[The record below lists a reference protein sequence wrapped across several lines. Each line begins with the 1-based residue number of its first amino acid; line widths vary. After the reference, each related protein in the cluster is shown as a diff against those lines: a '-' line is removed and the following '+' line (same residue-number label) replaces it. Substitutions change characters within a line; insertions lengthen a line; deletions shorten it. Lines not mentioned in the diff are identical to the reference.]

1 MNEEELLQSQGFD
14 SIEQRTQW
22 EQEIK
27 ESEEEVKRLELQVA
41 ANKERA
47 ANDEAMMATLEQT
60 KVQQQQ
66 QQQPPVQAETEK
78 AQAKGS
84 LFAKEDGTIDYDK
97 LDKYGREGDMDVV
110 TGIQDFISGTLSLI
124 PGVDIKP
131 APKFENEVAQ
141 TVREISSVVLP
152 TMVLGGAGSAGLGA
166 QAAKVKNVKGLKHL
180 SDPFVKWMGNTAFQ
194 AGAGGF
200 VDYVVP
206 MNQTDDNLAGT
217 LKKSYPRSLGWIP
230 DNVATLDGDSPDVKR
245 GKNVLEGAYLGIG
258 IDMVMGLSKMTKNVN
273 DTHDLVRHTPEDN
286 KGKAWFDKNVE
297 LDKTPEDVIER
308 SAAKRSTELDEVG
321 SYNFEKSVDPNE
333 PIFGY
338 HDEYGYQETGVR
350 SVDDLGIVGASIDAA
365 RIDGNLGTIYGRV
378 GSVMSEGALK
388 FANETSEN
396 ARLVIQGLAS
406 TLQDAGKY
414 GYKVDDKRYLSFA
427 EIENVG
433 QKYASDF
440 YEMDL
445 QELQK
450 TIYPGSIYQGRNV
463 STKTPELTDEG
474 YQGVMGAIKKYMD
487 DFVNMDEAKA
497 TGYVGTSMAGQIS
510 DMAQGMRLTDGS
522 GSMQRAQEQILDRV
536 EFLMAQ
542 KGMTSYVRGR
552 SLNMLNIWNRM
563 TTQGSQAF
571 DNATKTRIENQIKGE
586 KNKTLAAMERIKQE
600 TADTI
605 NGLREIRASN
615 PEMLTPLMMAY
626 ELTDGNVKTISSLN
640 NYLKQSTS
648 IWSKAF
654 FDGQPE
660 IPSVINQAFYA
671 NVYNGALSAASTPI
685 KAVVSGSHLLV
696 EKPIRHFAGAL
707 MTGDT
712 RTARRAL
719 YQYSSM
725 WESITGGLGYAKQI
739 FKRSALDANVTA
751 ARDDIGLKN
760 QGQLDI
766 LTAFAD
772 GKAAKGEY
780 GPQMLMENIN
790 NMNDLAN
797 HPVLRFG
804 TRSMQAMDGFMDSML
819 ADFEAKGRAFD
830 NYTQNGK
837 VKFNRT
843 EAEKVAKDARAEMF
857 DENGIITDK
866 AVKRAS
872 GEMAF
877 NLDNGAND
885 DVSALIRRMPVLKPF
900 LLFTKTPL
908 NELKYTAS
916 YNPASPILGMF
927 MKDVNVFKHSFDDIE
942 TDKVME
948 ILTQR
953 GVDVSDPL
961 EVKGK
966 YNELRADMLGR
977 KALGALMT
985 GSAVSLFMDD
995 RLHGAG
1001 HYNRQV
1007 QKTRDRSDWQRNSMR
1022 GFDDKWY
1029 SFEGLGPITT
1039 YLSLIAT
1046 IGDNFDV
1053 LAPDDV
1059 GELLKKTAF
1068 AFGASFKDKTHMA
1081 GLEPFFDVLRGDVG
1095 AINRWGSGFLTA
1107 SSVRGSSQMAEIARL
1122 LDPELKI
1129 INNELDAM
1137 IMNRLPGLKSLLP
1150 AEYDWIDG
1158 GEVNTPDSIWA
1169 RLRNTY
1175 TPWKESGVI
1184 TPEKQFL
1191 IDVEYDATATLS
1203 TNGQGEKLSSAEQSE
1218 ILSIMGRDGNWKA
1231 GIQRV
1236 MAATK
1241 GGGKGFRK
1249 RFKEGQSEGLPMD
1262 AKDAESVQLQLDAEL
1277 RRAMGDAITGSKHF
1291 TDIRRRQYVRE
1302 RTAEYLKRGEQA
1314 EAKEYLDYTKNKFGI

>member
-14 SIEQRTQW
+14 SVEQRTQW
-22 EQEIK
+22 ELELKQA
-27 ESEEEVKRLELQVA
+27 EEKDKRLELEVA
-41 ANKERA
+41 AIEEK
-47 ANDEAMMATLEQT
+47 EAMAASKPPVQEQPP
-60 KVQQQQ
+60 V
-66 QQQPPVQAETEK
+66 QQQPPVQAEPQR
-78 AQAKGS
+78 AQAVETSPFKN
-84 LFAKEDGTIDYDK
+84 EDGTIDYDK
-97 LDKYGREGDMDVV
+97 IGQYGAEGDMDVV
-110 TGIQDFISGTLSLI
+110 NGIQDFITGTINLI
-124 PGVDIKP
+124 PGVNIKQR
-131 APKFENEVAQ
+131 PKFENEVAQ

-152 TMVLGGAGSAGLGA
+152 TMLLGGAGSAGLTA
-166 QAAKVKNVKGLKHL
+166 QAGKVKNVKGLKLL

-194 AGAGGF
+194 AGAGAF
-200 VDYVVP
+200 VDYAVP
-206 MNQTDDNLAGT
+206 MNQTDDNLAGS
-217 LKKSYPRSLGWIP
+217 LKKSYPKSLGWIP

-258 IDMVMGLSKMTKNVN
+258 IDMVMGLSKLIKQVG
-273 DTHDLVRHTPEDN
+273 DTHDLVRHTPEN
-286 KGKAWFDKNVE
+286 EKAKAWFDRNIE
-297 LDKTPEDVIER
+297 IDKTPEDLIER

-321 SYNFEKSVDPNE
+321 SFNFDKSVDQNE
-333 PIFGY
+333 PVFGY
-338 HDEYGYQETGVR
+338 HDAYGYPETGIR

-396 ARLVIQGLAS
+396 ARLVIRGLAS
-406 TLQDAGKY
+406 TLQDAGQY
-414 GYKVDDKRYLSFA
+414 GYKVNDKRYLSFK

-433 QKYASDF
+433 QKYANDF

-445 QELQK
+445 EELQK
-450 TIYPGSIYQGRNV
+450 TIYPGSIYQGKNV
-463 STKTPELTDEG
+463 ANKTPELTDEG

-487 DFVNMDEAKA
+487 DFVNMDEARA
-497 TGYVGTSMAGQIS
+497 TAYVGTSMGGQIS

-522 GSMQRAQEQILDRV
+522 GSIQRAQEQILDRV

-552 SLNMLNIWNRM
+552 SLNMLNLWNRM

-571 DNATKTRIENQIKGE
+571 DNASKKRIENLIKGE

-605 NGLREIRASN
+605 NGLREIKASN
-615 PEMLTPLMMAY
+615 PEMLAPLMMAY

-640 NYLKQSTS
+640 NYIKQSSS
-648 IWSKAF
+648 IWGKAF

-696 EKPIRHFAGAL
+696 EKPLRHFAGAL
-707 MTGDT
+707 LTGDG
-712 RTARRAL
+712 RTIRRGL

-725 WESITGGLGYAKQI
+725 WESVTGGLGYAKQI
-739 FKRSALDANVTA
+739 FKRSALDANVINV
-751 ARDDIGLKN
+751 RDDIGLKN
-760 QGQLDI
+760 KGQLDT

-772 GKAAKGEY
+772 AKATKGEY

-790 NMNDLAN
+790 AMNDLAN

-804 TRSMQAMDGFMDSML
+804 TRSMQAMDGFMDSLL

-830 NYTQNGK
+830 TYTQNGK
-837 VKFNRT
+837 VKFNRA

-877 NLDNGAND
+877 NLDNAAND

-916 YNPASPILGMF
+916 YNPVSPVLGTF

-961 EVKGK
+961 QVKGK

-977 KALGALMT
+977 KALGTLMT
-985 GSAVSLFMDD
+985 GSAVALFMND

-1007 QKTRDRSDWQRNSMR
+1007 QKTRDKSDWKRNAIK

-1053 LAPDDV
+1053 LEQDDL
-1059 GELLKKTAF
+1059 GSLLGKTAF
-1068 AFGASFKDKTHMA
+1068 AFGASFKDRTYMA

-1107 SSVRGSSQMAEIARL
+1107 STVRGSSQMSEIARL
-1122 LDPELKI
+1122 LDPELKL
-1129 INNELDAM
+1129 INNELDSM
-1137 IMNRLPGLKSLLP
+1137 IMNRLPGLKGLLP
-1150 AEYDWIDG
+1150 SEYDWIDG
-1158 GEVNTPDSIWA
+1158 EEVNVPDSIWA
-1169 RLRNTY
+1169 RLQNTY
-1175 TPWKESGVI
+1175 TPWKESGKI
-1184 TPEKQFL
+1184 SPEKQFL
-1191 IDVEYDATATLS
+1191 IDIEYDATATLG
-1203 TNGQGEKLSSAEQSE
+1203 TNGKGEKLSSTEQSE
-1218 ILSIMGRDGNWKA
+1218 ILSIMGKSKRWRNA
-1231 GIQRV
+1231 IRSV
-1236 MAATK
+1236 MERTE
-1241 GGGKGFRK
+1241 GGAEGFRD
-1249 RFKEGQSEGLPMD
+1249 RFNT
-1262 AKDAESVQLQLDAEL
+1262 AKNSREALNPDTKNFESIHLTLDEEL
-1277 RRAMGDAITGSKHF
+1277 RDAIGDATTSSTHF
-1291 TDIRRRQYVRE
+1291 TDVQRRQYIKD
-1302 RTAEYLKRGEQA
+1302 RTQDYMRRGEQEKA
-1314 EAKEYLDYTKNKFGI
+1314 ASYLKYTRENFSY

>member
-1 MNEEELLQSQGFD
+1 MNEEELLQSQGFE
-14 SIEQRTQW
+14 SVEQQTQW

-41 ANKERA
+41 ANEKRA
-47 ANDEAMMATLEQT
+47 ANDKAMLNALEQT
-60 KVQQQQ
+60 KVQQQ
-66 QQQPPVQAETEK
+66 PPVQAAPEK
-78 AQAKGS
+78 AQAVETSPFKN
-84 LFAKEDGTIDYDK
+84 EDGTIDYDK
-97 LDKYGREGDMDVV
+97 IDKYGAEGDMDVV

-131 APKFENEVAQ
+131 KPKFENEVAQ
-141 TVREISSVVLP
+141 TVRDISSVVLP
-152 TMVLGGAGSAGLGA
+152 TMLLGGAGTSGIAA
-166 QAAKVKNVKGLKHL
+166 QTAKVKNVKGLKVL

-194 AGAGGF
+194 AGAGAF
-200 VDYVVP
+200 VDYAVP

-230 DNVATLDGDSPDVKR
+230 DNVATLDGDSPDIKR

-258 IDMVMGLSKMTKNVN
+258 IDMIMGLSKMTKQIN
-273 DTHDLVRHTPEDN
+273 DTQDLLRHTPEDE
-286 KGKAWFDKNVE
+286 KGKAWFDKNIE
-297 LDKTPEDVIER
+297 IDKIPEDVIER

-333 PIFGY
+333 PVFGY

-350 SVDDLGIVGASIDAA
+350 SVDDLGIIGASIDAA

-396 ARLVIQGLAS
+396 ARIVISGMAE
-406 TLQDAGKY
+406 TLKDAGQY

-427 EIENVG
+427 EIESVG
-433 QKYASDF
+433 QKYANDF

-450 TIYPGSIYQGRNV
+450 TIYPGSIYQGKNV

-522 GSMQRAQEQILDRV
+522 GSIQRAQEQILDRV

-552 SLNMLNIWNRM
+552 SLNMLNLWNRM

-605 NGLREIRASN
+605 NGLREIKASN
-615 PEMLTPLMMAY
+615 PEMLSPLMMAY

-760 QGQLDI
+760 QAQLDI

-830 NYTQNGK
+830 NYTQNGTK
-837 VKFNRT
+837 KFNRS
-843 EAEKVAKDARAEMF
+843 EAEKLAKDARAEMF

-877 NLDNGAND
+877 NLDNAAND

-916 YNPASPILGMF
+916 YNPASPILGAF

-985 GSAVSLFMDD
+985 GSAVALFMDD

-1007 QKTRDRSDWQRNSMR
+1007 QKTRDRSDWQRNAIR

-1068 AFGASFKDKTHMA
+1068 AFGASFKDRTYMA

-1122 LDPELKI
+1122 LDPELKL

-1137 IMNRLPGLKSLLP
+1137 IMNRLPGLKGMLP

-1175 TPWKESGVI
+1175 TPWKESGEI

-1203 TNGQGEKLSSAEQSE
+1203 TNGQGEKLSAAEQSE

-1236 MAATK
+1236 MAATE

-1249 RFKEGQSEGLPMD
+1249 RFKEGQSQGLPMD

-1277 RRAMGDAITGSKHF
+1277 KRAMGDAITGSKHF
-1291 TDIRRRQYVRE
+1291 TDVRRRQYVRE
-1302 RTAEYLKRGEQA
+1302 RTAEYLKRGEQL
-1314 EAKEYLDYTKNKFGI
+1314 EAKEYLDYTKTKFGI

>member
-14 SIEQRTQW
+14 SVEQRTQW
-22 EQEIK
+22 EQELRAA
-27 ESEEEVKRLELQVA
+27 EEEEERLKLQVA
-41 ANKERA
+41 ANEEEA
-47 ANDEAMMATLEQT
+47 AMAASMPP
-60 KVQQQQ
+60 VQE
-66 QQQPPVQAETEK
+66 QPPVQQEVPEQEVPEK
-78 AQAKGS
+78 AQAKGK
-84 LFAKEDGTIDYDK
+84 LFAKEDGTIDYEK
-97 LDKYGREGDMDVV
+97 LDRYGREGDMDAIA
-110 TGIQDFISGTLSLI
+110 GMQDFITGTLNLI
-124 PGVDIKP
+124 PGVDIAP
-131 APKFENEVAQ
+131 RPKFENEVAQ

-152 TMVLGGAGSAGLGA
+152 TMLLGGAGSAGLAA
-166 QAAKVKNVKGLKHL
+166 QADKVNKVKGLKVL

-194 AGAGGF
+194 AGAGAF
-200 VDYVVP
+200 VDYAVP

-217 LKKSYPRSLGWIP
+217 LKKTYPRSLGWIP
-230 DNVATLDGDSPDVKR
+230 DNVATLDGDSPEVKR
-245 GKNVLEGAYLGIG
+245 GKNVFEGAYLGIG
-258 IDMVMGLSKMTKNVN
+258 IDMVMGLSKLMKRVG
-273 DTHDLVRHTPEDN
+273 DTHDLVRHTPEN
-286 KGKAWFDKNVE
+286 EKAKAWFDKNIE
-297 LDKTPEDVIER
+297 IDKTPEDVIER

-321 SYNFEKSVDPNE
+321 SFNFDKSVDPNE
-333 PIFGY
+333 PVFGY
-338 HDEYGYQETGVR
+338 HDAYGYPETGVR

-396 ARLVIQGLAS
+396 ARLVIRGLAS
-406 TLQDAGKY
+406 TLQDAGQY
-414 GYKVDDKRYLSFA
+414 GYKIDDKRYLSFK

-433 QKYASDF
+433 QKYANDF

-463 STKTPELTDEG
+463 STQTPELTDEG

-497 TGYVGTSMAGQIS
+497 TAYVGTSMAGQIS
-510 DMAQGMRLTDGS
+510 DMAQGMRLTEGS
-522 GSMQRAQEQILDRV
+522 GSIQRAQEQILDRV

-571 DNATKTRIENQIKGE
+571 DNATKKRIENLIKGE

-615 PEMLTPLMMAY
+615 PEMLSPLMMAY
-626 ELTDGNVKTISSLN
+626 ELTDGNVKTISALN
-640 NYLKQSTS
+640 NYVKQSS
-648 IWSKAF
+648 SVWGKAF

-696 EKPIRHFAGAL
+696 EKPLRHFAGAL
-707 MTGDT
+707 ITGDL

-725 WESITGGLGYAKQI
+725 WETLTGGLGYAKQI

-751 ARDDIGLKN
+751 VRDDIGLKN

-772 GKAAKGEY
+772 AKAAKGEY

-790 NMNDLAN
+790 AMNDLAN
-797 HPVLRFG
+797 HPALRLG
-804 TRSMQAMDGFMDSML
+804 TRSMQAMDGFMDSL
-819 ADFEAKGRAFD
+819 IANFEAKGRAFD

-837 VKFNRT
+837 VKFNRA
-843 EAEKVAKDARAEMF
+843 EAEKVAKDAHAEMF

-866 AVKRAS
+866 AVKKAS

-877 NLDNGAND
+877 NLDNAAND

-916 YNPASPILGMF
+916 YNPVSPVLGTF
-927 MKDVNVFKHSFDDIE
+927 MKDVNVFKNKFDDIE

-961 EVKGK
+961 QVKGK

-977 KALGALMT
+977 KALGTLMT
-985 GSAVSLFMDD
+985 GSGIALFMDD

-1007 QKTRDRSDWQRNSMR
+1007 QKTRDKSDWKRNAVR
-1022 GFDDKWY
+1022 GLDDKWH

-1039 YLSLIAT
+1039 YLSLIGT

-1053 LAPDDV
+1053 LEPNDIST
-1059 GELLKKTAF
+1059 LLKKTAF
-1068 AFGASFKDKTHMA
+1068 AFGASFKDRTYMA

-1107 SSVRGSSQMAEIARL
+1107 SAVRGSSQMAEIARL
-1122 LDPELKI
+1122 LDPELKL

-1137 IMNRLPGLKSLLP
+1137 IMNRLPGLKGMLP
-1150 AEYDWIDG
+1150 KEYDWIDG

-1175 TPWKESGVI
+1175 TPWKESGKI

-1191 IDVEYDATATLS
+1191 IDVEYDATATLR
-1203 TNGQGEKLSSAEQSE
+1203 TNGQGEKLTAAEQSE
-1218 ILSIMGRDGNWKA
+1218 ILSIMGKDGLWKE

-1236 MAATK
+1236 MQQTP
-1241 GGGKGFRK
+1241 GGGKGFRQ
-1249 RFKEGQSEGLPMD
+1249 RYKEGQSKGLPMD
-1262 AKDAESVQLQLDAEL
+1262 TATAESVQSELDAEL
-1277 RRAMGDAITGSKHF
+1277 RRAIGDAITGSKSF
-1291 TDIRRRQYVRE
+1291 TTIRRRQYVRE
-1302 RTAEYLKRGEQA
+1302 RTSEYLKRGQQK
-1314 EAKEYLDYTKNKFGI
+1314 EALKYLEYTKSKYGI